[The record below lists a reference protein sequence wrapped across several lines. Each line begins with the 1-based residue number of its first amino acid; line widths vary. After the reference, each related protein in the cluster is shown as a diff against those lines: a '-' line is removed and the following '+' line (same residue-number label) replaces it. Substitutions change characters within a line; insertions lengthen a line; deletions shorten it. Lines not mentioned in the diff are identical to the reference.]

1 MARREI
7 YIVCRLAKHTPGPS
21 REGNF
26 TTLLLSS
33 GSISYRMENETRII
47 PAAAVKGI
55 ATGLVMMAVFTLIW
69 SGIAYHGL
77 AAGNYWFALLIFP
90 VFSVLFIVNAV
101 KLYRVAPYY
110 PKLISEADLAEEKR
124 IGKWF
129 GIIFGAEGLGI
140 FIGINI
146 VVNIGHPEL
155 TIPVLALVVG
165 LHFYP
170 LAKVFKRTFDYYLA
184 TWSTIVAILAIVLTL
199 NKTLTETGT
208 SAFTGVGIAIAT
220 TCYGIYMMVSGRKI
234 PKPAL

>member
-1 MARREI
+1 
-7 YIVCRLAKHTPGPS
+7 
-21 REGNF
+21 
-26 TTLLLSS
+26 
-33 GSISYRMENETRII
+33 MENEPHIM

-69 SGIAYHGL
+69 AGIAYRGL
-77 AAGNYWFALLIFP
+77 AGSNYWFALLVFP
-90 VFSVLFIVNAV
+90 LFSVLFIVNAV
-101 KLYRVAPYY
+101 KLYNVARYY
-110 PKLISEADLAEEKR
+110 PKLTSEADLAEEKR

-146 VVNIGHPEL
+146 VTNLGHPEL
-155 TIPVLALVVG
+155 AVPVIALVVG

-170 LAKVFKRTFDYYLA
+170 LARVFKRTFDYYLA
-184 TWSTIVAILAIVLTL
+184 TWSTIVAIVAIVLTV

-208 SAFTGVGIAIAT
+208 FAFTGIGIGIAT

>member
-1 MARREI
+1 
-7 YIVCRLAKHTPGPS
+7 
-21 REGNF
+21 
-26 TTLLLSS
+26 
-33 GSISYRMENETRII
+33 MENEPRIM

-55 ATGLVMMAVFTLIW
+55 ATGLVMMAIFTLIW
-69 SGIAYHGL
+69 AGIAYRGL
-77 AAGNYWFALLIFP
+77 ATSNYWFALLVFP
-90 VFSVLFIVNAV
+90 VFSMLFIINAV
-101 KLYRVAPYY
+101 KLYRVAPHY
-110 PKLISEADLAEEKR
+110 PKLTSEADLAEEKR

-146 VVNIGHPEL
+146 VVNLGHPEL
-155 TIPVLALVVG
+155 AVPVLALVVG

-208 SAFTGVGIAIAT
+208 FAFTGIGIGIAT
-220 TCYGIYMMVSGRKI
+220 TCYGIYMVISGRRI